1 MSRHR
6 KPRWWYSLPGI
17 FRHLN
22 RSSNRRG
29 LHIRWRGIISMAAA
43 VVMFGFSF
51 TAIVPAFAGGSQNDT
66 KSVAWMMPGSNP
78 SGVVWPQ
85 DGATYGHQVPQCT
98 PTGDKKF
105 QVDVYR
111 YDTSAHRA
119 FVDKLLKSATL
130 NRGDDQPVYIP
141 SATFRTPPKCHELKS
156 VTPVKPMATAPSC
169 TNPNEKVTPANM
181 EGVIWNP
188 SGSTALKPGESVTY
202 TATPAAGFK
211 FTNDAQNSWTFKDT
225 FDTAVCLKIVTPV
238 KPMATAPSCT
248 NPNET
253 VTPANM
259 EGVIW
264 NPSGSTA
271 LKSGESV
278 AYTATPAA
286 GFKFTND
293 AQNSWTFKDTFDTKA
308 CAPPVTIKPPVKIIT
323 PPVKVITPV
332 VHRPALPLGPK
343 TVTDLV
349 GPANSA
355 SATSNDQF
363 RNDLILLALLV
374 GGVKLLFAR
383 RRRVRV
389 SQRRR

>member
-225 FDTAVCLKIVTPV
+225 FDT
-238 KPMATAPSCT
+238 
-248 NPNET
+248 
-253 VTPANM
+253 
-259 EGVIW
+259 
-264 NPSGSTA
+264 
-271 LKSGESV
+271 
-278 AYTATPAA
+278 
-286 GFKFTND
+286 
-293 AQNSWTFKDTFDTKA
+293 KA